1 MLMGVTFKLLMDGAT
16 VSGVGEMVG
25 VNVGVRVALGV
36 GVKLGVIVGG
46 RVALGVKVG
55 GKGDDVAVGDP
66 EGTGVS
72 GGRQRFWK
80 GSKNWPGGHVGVGVK
95 VIVGVKVGVPTFG
108 GRAGNAGVN
117 CGGHAGPG
125 GMFSHRTAGIL
136 ST

>member
-1 MLMGVTFKLLMDGAT
+1 MLGTT
-16 VSGVGEMVG
+16 VSGVGVIVGVKVGIGVGVKVGIGVKVGMGVKVGVKVGIG
-25 VNVGVRVALGV
+25 VNVGGAAVPVV
-36 GVKLGVIVGG
+36 
-46 RVALGVKVG
+46 
-55 GKGDDVAVGDP
+55 VGDP

-80 GSKNWPGGHVGVGVK
+80 GSKNSPGGHVGVGVK

>member
-1 MLMGVTFKLLMDGAT
+1 MVGTAGVAL
-16 VSGVGEMVG
+16 G
-25 VNVGVRVALGV
+25 VNVGIA
-36 GVKLGVIVGG
+36 
-46 RVALGVKVG
+46 VKVG
-55 GKGDDVAVGDP
+55 GKDVAVAVGDP

-80 GSKNWPGGHVGVGVK
+80 GSKNWPGGQVGVGVK